1 MNASTTPELEPLR
14 PTLAHEKRTLEKRP
28 HQKRSRQK
36 NTLPVAELQLA
47 DLCARFES
55 LCANAVDS
63 LEIAAGLE
71 AEGFSDQTVRVCF
84 GFPDVF
90 ALADDLYR
98 RVPRDPA
105 EPPAQPNPWRTS
117 VWRHVL
123 RGTLFGLPSLCYPV
137 AAPMLSGVDAVPLL
151 VVSTVTSWSLSQG
164 LSFLGYSRLGNG
176 DADGGRRLLRVGL
189 GGSAVLLLVVVGL
202 TAVLVG
208 RFGPAAGFAAAQG
221 GYLLTATVLLVDK
234 AEAWLLVALAPGVL
248 ASTGFLVLGEPAGWR
263 TGALAALGGSLL
275 LTVVFAL
282 VRTSRTAGGARP
294 RRAELRAAGP
304 YLLFGAVT
312 AGLLV
317 FPLVAGGTSNAMMA
331 VLPLSLSMGA
341 AEWLLYRYRSATNRL
356 LRRSR
361 LVSDFTARSWW
372 PLLGALAQYLLST
385 AVLMAVARELG
396 ATVDPQWTG
405 MLAYEAYL
413 ALGGAL
419 FLALLLQAF
428 CGPAAVVAWCGGAL
442 ATELVVVTI
451 DRAVPPLRVQLL
463 VCGGLLLALV
473 IRAGIVLGQTVRHR

>member
-1 MNASTTPELEPLR
+1 VNASTTPELEPLR
-14 PTLAHEKRTLEKRP
+14 PTLA
-28 HQKRSRQK
+28 
-36 NTLPVAELQLA
+36 LPVAELQLA
-47 DLCARFES
+47 DLCERFES

-90 ALADDLYR
+90 ALAEDLYR

-105 EPPAQPNPWRTS
+105 EPPAQPDPWRTS
-117 VWRHVL
+117 VRRPVL
-123 RGTLFGLPSLCYPV
+123 RGALFGLPALCYPV
-137 AAPMLSGVDAVPLL
+137 AAPMLSGVGAIPLL
-151 VVSTVTSWSLSQG
+151 VVSTVTSWALSQG
-164 LSFLGYSRLGNG
+164 LSFLGYSRLSN
-176 DADGGRRLLRVGL
+176 ADRDGARHVLRVGL

-221 GYLLTATVLLVDK
+221 GYLLAATVLLVDK
-234 AEAWLLVALAPGVL
+234 AELWLLVALAPGML
-248 ASTGFLVLGEPAGWR
+248 ASTGFLVLGAPAGLR
-263 TGALAALGGSLL
+263 TGALATLGGSLL
-275 LTVVFAL
+275 LTVVLA
-282 VRTSRTAGGARP
+282 VDRTSRPAPAGGGRP
-294 RRAELRAAGP
+294 RWTELRTTWP

-312 AGLLV
+312 AGLLAV
-317 FPLVAGGTSNAMMA
+317 PLVAGGTNNAVLA

-341 AEWLLYRYRSATNRL
+341 AEWLLYRYRSATHRL
-356 LRRSR
+356 LRRSW

-372 PLLGALAQYLLST
+372 ALLEALGQYLLAT
-385 AVLMAVARELG
+385 TVLMVVARELG
-396 ATVDPQWTG
+396 ATVGINPQWTS
-405 MLAYEAYL
+405 MVAYEAYL

-428 CGPAAVVAWCGGAL
+428 CGPASVVAWCGGAL
-442 ATELVVVTI
+442 AIELVVVTI
-451 DRAVPPLRVQLL
+451 DRAVPALRVQLL

-473 IRAGIVLGQTVRHR
+473 IRAGIVLSQTVRHR

>member
-1 MNASTTPELEPLR
+1 VNASTTPELEPLR
-14 PTLAHEKRTLEKRP
+14 PALAPGRDGREQAP
-28 HQKRSRQK
+28 S
-36 NTLPVAELQLA
+36 VAELQLA
-47 DLCARFES
+47 DLCERFES
-55 LCANAVDS
+55 LCANAVDP

-105 EPPAQPNPWRTS
+105 EPPAQPDPWRTS
-117 VWRHVL
+117 VWRHML

-151 VVSTVTSWSLSQG
+151 VVSIVTSWSLSQG

-176 DADGGRRLLRVGL
+176 DADGGRRVLGVGL
-189 GGSAVLLLVVVGL
+189 GGSAVALLVVVGL
-202 TAVLVG
+202 TAMLVG

-221 GYLLTATVLLVDK
+221 GYLLAATVLLVDK
-234 AEAWLLVALAPGVL
+234 AELWLLVALAPGVL
-248 ASTGFLVLGEPAGWR
+248 AGTGFLVLGEPAGLR

-275 LTVVFAL
+275 LTVVIA
-282 VRTSRTAGGARP
+282 VARTSRPAPAGGGRP
-294 RRAELRAAGP
+294 RWAELRATGP

-312 AGLLV
+312 AGMLA
-317 FPLVAGGTSNAMMA
+317 FPLVAGGTNNAMMA

-361 LVSDFTARSWW
+361 LVPDFTARSWW
-372 PLLGALAQYLLST
+372 PLLAALVQYLLAT
-385 AVLMAVARELG
+385 VVLMVVARELG
-396 ATVDPQWTG
+396 ATVGVNPQWTS

-451 DRAVPPLRVQLL
+451 DRTVPALRVQLL
-463 VCGGLLLALV
+463 VCGGLLLALL